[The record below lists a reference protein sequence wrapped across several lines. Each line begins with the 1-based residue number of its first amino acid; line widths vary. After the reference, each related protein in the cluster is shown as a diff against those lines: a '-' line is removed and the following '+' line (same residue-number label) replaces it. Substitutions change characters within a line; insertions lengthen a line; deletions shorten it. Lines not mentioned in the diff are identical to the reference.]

1 MDQTLLLS
9 IVILVIY
16 IGVSVADRLYLQR
29 APLDIKVILK
39 NAMLVYSSV
48 LAGVYGMEY
57 LKKYTT
63 TVSSVENPPVFTDL
77 SPQLQPTQF

>member
-16 IGVSVADRLYLQR
+16 IGVSVLDRLYLQR
-29 APLDIKVILK
+29 APVDIKLILK

-48 LAGVYGMEY
+48 LAGLYGTEF

-63 TVSSVENPPVFTDL
+63 TVSSVENPPVFTDPL
-77 SPQLQPTQF
+77 PTPF